1 MYKKII
7 LLCILVLLVNTSV
20 YLISMVFPK
29 MNISNVRPYQLSFN
43 MFVLFFVLL
52 PSSSQRSLF

>member
-7 LLCILVLLVNTSV
+7 LLCILVFLVNISV
-20 YLISMVFPK
+20 YLIPMVFPQ
-29 MNISNVRPYQLSFN
+29 MNISNVHPYQLSFN